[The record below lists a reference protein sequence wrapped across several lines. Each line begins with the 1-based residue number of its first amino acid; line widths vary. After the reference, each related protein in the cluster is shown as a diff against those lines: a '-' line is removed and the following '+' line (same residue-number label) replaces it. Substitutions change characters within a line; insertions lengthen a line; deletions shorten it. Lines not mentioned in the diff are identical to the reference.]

1 MAGTEPACVR
11 TPFWTDT
18 MSRPGTHEIMMTV
31 AEVFAT
37 RSTCARRQVGC
48 VITSKT
54 NRILSTGY
62 NGTPSKFTHCTDNP
76 CPGSQYPSGKGID
89 FCEAVHAEQNALVN
103 VSDILI
109 AHHVYVTTLP
119 CVSCIKLLINTP
131 IKQLYFRN
139 SYAEADRTLELWLR
153 DPTRSVHMLD

>member
-1 MAGTEPACVR
+1 
-11 TPFWTDT
+11 
-18 MSRPGTHEIMMTV
+18 MSRPDIHDIMMTT

-62 NGTPSKFTHCTDNP
+62 NGTPAKFAHCTDRP
-76 CPGSQYPSGKGID
+76 CPGSQYPSGQGLD

-103 VSDILI
+103 VNAIDK
-109 AHHVYVTTLP
+109 AYNVYVTTLP

-131 IKQLYFRN
+131 IRALYFKSTYDN
-139 SYAEADRTLELWLR
+139 ANKTLELWLR